1 MTIPEVIQLVKDVQD
16 DFQREEEQGLL
27 KEDMRQA
34 QHALAGKHACAR
46 ILRSIEARE
55 GIRIMEPRRMS
66 RAR

>member
-1 MTIPEVIQLVKDVQD
+1 MTIQEVIQLVKDVQD

-27 KEDMRQA
+27 QEDIKKA

-46 ILRSIEARE
+46 ILRSIETRE
-55 GIRIMEPRRMS
+55 GIRIIEPRRMS